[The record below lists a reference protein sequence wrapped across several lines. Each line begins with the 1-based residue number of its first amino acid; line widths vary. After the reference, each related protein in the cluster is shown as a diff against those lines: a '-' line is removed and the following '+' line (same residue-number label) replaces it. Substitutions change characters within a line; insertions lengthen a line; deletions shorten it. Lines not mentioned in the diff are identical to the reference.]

1 MDQDLKK
8 LMESSEFKQYHQAVQ
23 NPPFNLFDV
32 LRHADYEIRHSN
44 VLEWLLDPGG
54 THGTAS
60 KFLQGFIR
68 CLNHH
73 ADVAEIKRIP
83 VPASFEEDNVSVER
97 ELHFADI
104 AVLFKKERRWM
115 IIENK
120 TVERSRKHYEQVKS
134 YERDFRKRYKG
145 QYTDVRSVLL
155 TTSSEGDAS
164 EQRVI
169 HLGWSDVQALIER
182 VLDEVAPR
190 NDEVRIFLCHY
201 LDIVKRLI
209 AQSRFER
216 NYFTNLV
223 SAHRLLLTR
232 LLEEKQGGA
241 RLLRSGVPDD
251 YRATIDQLVDDFRR
265 EPKRLR
271 TSVKAFLNATRGM
284 KSNIVNNKY
293 GTEFWLFWRM
303 DEVAKALGI
312 EWHMKWEIAFSH
324 RKVSVGLYVDLTSK
338 TRPVVERIEK
348 FMREMDIATDELIW
362 DKSENYLYIYR
373 HPLVDEEMLSVGS
386 FEEVEKATR
395 EKVDGFLDSEYRA
408 IQGYFKCLA
417 ADPKGLSEST

>member
-1 MDQDLKK
+1 M
-8 LMESSEFKQYHQAVQ
+8 
-23 NPPFNLFDV
+23 
-32 LRHADYEIRHSN
+32 
-44 VLEWLLDPGG
+44 
-54 THGTAS
+54 
-60 KFLQGFIR
+60 
-68 CLNHH
+68 
-73 ADVAEIKRIP
+73 
-83 VPASFEEDNVSVER
+83 
-97 ELHFADI
+97 
-104 AVLFKKERRWM
+104 
-115 IIENK
+115 
-120 TVERSRKHYEQVKS
+120 
-134 YERDFRKRYKG
+134 
-145 QYTDVRSVLL
+145 
-155 TTSSEGDAS
+155 
-164 EQRVI
+164 
-169 HLGWSDVQALIER
+169 
-182 VLDEVAPR
+182 
-190 NDEVRIFLCHY
+190 CHY

-373 HPLVDEEMLSVGS
+373 HPLVDEGMLSVGS

-395 EKVDGFLDSEYRA
+395 EKVDEFLDSEYRA